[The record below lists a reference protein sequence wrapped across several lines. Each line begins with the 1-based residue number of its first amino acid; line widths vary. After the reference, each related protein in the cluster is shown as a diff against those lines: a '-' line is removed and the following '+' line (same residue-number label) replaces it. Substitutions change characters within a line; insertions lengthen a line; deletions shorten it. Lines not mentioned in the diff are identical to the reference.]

1 MPPDLPPPKR
11 ILIVRL
17 SALGDLVIATALL
30 DGLRQAHPQA
40 EIDWLVQPEFAPLLR
55 SQQPE
60 IAAIHLWERKTWG
73 ALFRGLRWLAL
84 WRAVRSFRDTLRA
97 RRYDWVIDAQGLAK
111 SRLLAWLAGGAYRIG
126 YTSKEP
132 LAGLLHATVQRF
144 PEGAAGR
151 AAIGAEHAPMLAAL
165 TGREIGAPRLRRPEL
180 PANPPTLVLA
190 PFTTRPQ
197 KHWPEAHWRT
207 LIAALLARGE
217 ALTLLGGPGDRA
229 AADRLLAGLPG
240 GTVRDLVGRTKLP
253 EALAWIAD
261 ARAVIGVDTGLSHMA
276 IACDRPAVVLF
287 GSTLPYRG
295 GSRAPLQVLWLGMSC
310 SPCGR
315 KPTCGGRFPCLVDIS
330 PPSVFAALDSVLKQ
344 ELASP

>member
-1 MPPDLPPPKR
+1 MSPDLPPPQR
-11 ILIVRL
+11 ILVVRL

-30 DGLRQAHPQA
+30 DGLRHAHPQA

-55 SQQPE
+55 SQQPD
-60 IAAIHLWERKTWG
+60 IAGVHLWERKTWG

-84 WRAVRSFRDTLRA
+84 WRTVRAFRAALRA

-111 SRLLAWLAGGAYRIG
+111 SRLLAWLAGGSYRIG

-132 LAGLLHATVQRF
+132 LAGLLQATVRRH
-144 PEGAAGR
+144 PEGAAER
-151 AAIGAEHAPMLAAL
+151 SAIGAEHAPMLAAL
-165 TGREIGAPRLRRPEL
+165 TGRAIGAPRLRRPEL

-217 ALTLLGGPGDRA
+217 ALTLLGGPGDREA
-229 AADRLLAGLPG
+229 ATRLLQGLPAG
-240 GTVRDLVGRTKLP
+240 AVLDLVGATKLP

-261 ARAVIGVDTGLSHMA
+261 ARAVIGVDTGLTHMG
-276 IACDRPAVVLF
+276 IACDRPTVALF

-295 GSRAPLQVLWLGMSC
+295 GGRAPLQVLWLGLGC

-315 KPTCGGRFPCLVDIS
+315 KPSCGGRFPCLVDMTPERVLS
-330 PPSVFAALDSVLKQ
+330 ALDRVL
-344 ELASP
+344 APRSA

>member
-1 MPPDLPPPKR
+1 MTPDTAPPQR

-40 EIDWLVQPEFAPLLR
+40 EIDWLVQPEFASFMGTQPAIAQLQVWQRKQWGQWLR
-55 SQQPE
+55 GGRWWT
-60 IAAIHLWERKTWG
+60 LWQ
-73 ALFRGLRWLAL
+73 
-84 WRAVRSFRDTLRA
+84 AVREFRRQLRE

-111 SRLLAWLAGGAYRIG
+111 SRLLAWLAGGRFRIG

-132 LAGLLHATVQRF
+132 LAGLLHQTVQRF
-144 PEGAAGR
+144 PEGAPER
-151 AAIGAEHAPMLAAL
+151 LAIGAEHAPMLRAL
-165 TGREIGAPRLRRPEL
+165 TGHDIGAPRLRRPDL
-180 PANPPTLVLA
+180 PANPACIVLA

-207 LIAALLARGE
+207 LIAELQARGE
-217 ALTLLGGPGDRA
+217 PLALLGGSGDRA
-229 AADRLLAGLPG
+229 AADRLLVGLPPDA
-240 GTVRDLVGRTKLP
+240 VHDLVGRTRLP

-261 ARAVIGVDTGLSHMA
+261 AKALIGVDTGLSHMA
-276 IACDRPAVVLF
+276 IASDRPTVVLF

-295 GSRAPLQVLWLGMSC
+295 GGRGPLQALWLGLPC

-315 KPTCGGRFPCLVDIS
+315 KPTCGGRWCCLGELT
-330 PPSVFAALDSVLKQ
+330 PGRALEALESVLSVPPR
-344 ELASP
+344 AGR

>member
-1 MPPDLPPPKR
+1 MPPDLPPPQR
-11 ILIVRL
+11 ILVVRL

-55 SQQPE
+55 SQQPD
-60 IAAIHLWERKTWG
+60 IAELHLWERKTWG
-73 ALFRGLRWLAL
+73 ALFRGLRWLTL
-84 WRAVRSFRDTLRA
+84 WRAVRGFRDTLRA

-111 SRLLAWLAGGAYRIG
+111 SRLLAWLAGGSHRIG

-132 LAGLLHATVQRF
+132 LAGLLNATVQRF
-144 PEGAAGR
+144 PEGAPER
-151 AAIGAEHAPMLAAL
+151 AAIGSEHAPMLAAL
-165 TGREIGAPRLRRPEL
+165 TGLSIGAPRLRRPAL
-180 PANPPTLVLA
+180 PANPRTVVLA

-207 LIAALLARGE
+207 LIATLLARGE
-217 ALTLLGGPGDRA
+217 ALTLLGGPGDRD
-229 AADRLLAGLPG
+229 AADRLLAGLPADA
-240 GTVRDLVGRTKLP
+240 VRDLVGRTKLP

-261 ARAVIGVDTGLSHMA
+261 AKAVIGVDTGLTHMG
-276 IACDRPAVVLF
+276 IACDRPTVALF

-295 GSRAPLQVLWLGMSC
+295 GGRAPLQVLWLAMSC

-315 KPTCGGRFPCLVDIS
+315 KPTCGGRFDCLGDLEPNQVLR
-330 PPSVFAALDSVLKQ
+330 ALDTMR
-344 ELASP
+344 AG

>member
-1 MPPDLPPPKR
+1 MPPDRPPPKR

-30 DGLRQAHPQA
+30 DGLRQAHPGA
-40 EIDWLVQPEFAPLLR
+40 EIDWLVQPEFAGVLR
-55 SQQPE
+55 TQQPE
-60 IAAIHLWERKTWG
+60 IAQLHVWERKAWG

-84 WRAVRSFRDTLRA
+84 WRAIRSFRATLRA

-111 SRLLAWLAGGAYRIG
+111 SRLLAWLAGGTWRIG

-132 LAGLLHATVQRF
+132 FASLLHATVPRF
-144 PEGAAGR
+144 PEAAPER
-151 AAIGAEHAPMLAAL
+151 AAIGSEHAPMLAAL
-165 TGREIGAPRLRRPEL
+165 TGRTIGAPRLRRPTL

-197 KHWPEAHWRT
+197 KHWPEAHWRR
-207 LIAALLARGE
+207 LIATLHSRGE
-217 ALTLLGGPGDRA
+217 ALTLLGGPGDRE
-229 AADRLLAGLPG
+229 AADRLLEGLP
-240 GTVRDLVGRTKLP
+240 TEAVRDLVGRTKLP

-261 ARAVIGVDTGLSHMA
+261 AKALIGVDTGLTHMG
-276 IACDRPAVVLF
+276 IACDRPTVVLF

-295 GSRAPLQVLWLGMSC
+295 GGRAPLRALWLGLSC

-315 KPTCGGRFPCLVDIS
+315 KPTCGGRFDCLTGLS
-330 PPSVFAALDSVLKQ
+330 PEAVLQALDQVT
-344 ELASP
+344 AGG